1 MDWIF
6 DGLEKWFR
14 EVLGSFIAFLLKGMA
29 QLMDG
34 VTNEVSA
41 QIGHTPQ
48 SWSNAYASYGGKG
61 IFETIENIGENVI
74 VPIGGIILS
83 FVVMYEFIQQLLEK
97 NTFHEFEMGIFFRF
111 IFKTVIAIVFLSNTF
126 TIVGAI
132 FDLGSSIST
141 SVTSELTGGAAGGST
156 TYIQNALK
164 DVIGKFD
171 PADPNGNCIVT
182 DPEKVSIGALLLDII
197 VIGLLDLV
205 ALVMQIC
212 SYVIV
217 IGRMIEVYIYT
228 SVAPIPL
235 ATITNRDFGDVGKN
249 YLKNIFAFVLQ
260 GVFIMICVGIFQTLI
275 ITQFGSAVS
284 DDIIGLD
291 FTLEMLKCG
300 GLGIV
305 LILSMF
311 KSGSMA
317 KSILGCH

>member
-1 MDWIF
+1 MDFIF
-6 DGLEKWFR
+6 KGLENWFR
-14 EVLGSFIAFLLKGMA
+14 EVLGSFVAFLLQGMA

-34 VTNEVSA
+34 VTKEVSE
-41 QIGHTPQ
+41 QIGHTPET
-48 SWSNAYASYGGKG
+48 WSNAYASYGGKG
-61 IFETIENIGENVI
+61 IFQTIENIGNNVI

-83 FVVMYEFIQQLLEK
+83 FVVMYEFIQQLIEK

-126 TIVGAI
+126 TIVNAI
-132 FDLGSSIST
+132 FDLGNEIST
-141 SVTSELTGGAAGGST
+141 SVTAEMTGGAPSG
-156 TYIQNALK
+156 TYIQTALK
-164 DVIGKFD
+164 EVIGKFD
-171 PADPNGNCIVT
+171 PNDPEGNCIVT
-182 DPEKVSIGALLLDII
+182 DPDKVSIGALLLDII
-197 VIGLLDLV
+197 VVGLLDLV

-235 ATITNRDFGDVGKN
+235 ATVTNRDFGDVGKN
-249 YLKNIFAFVLQ
+249 YLKNIFAFALQ

-275 ITQFGSAVS
+275 ITQFSGAVS

-291 FTLEMLKCG
+291 FTLAMLKCG